1 MNEVEAL
8 AKIQRMSIEEKL
20 AALSPTDKAY
30 ISGYIEKAILES
42 RKEIPVHIKGYIE
55 RAVQES
61 QKHTPEKRRKKPAV
75 NEK

>member
-8 AKIQRMSIEEKL
+8 KEIQRMSIDEKI

-30 ISGYIEKAILES
+30 
-42 RKEIPVHIKGYIE
+42 VKGYIE
-55 RAVQES
+55 RAVLES
-61 QKHTPEKRRKKPAV
+61 RKNAPRERKKKPTV

>member
-8 AKIQRMSIEEKL
+8 KEIQRMSIDEKI

-30 ISGYIEKAILES
+30 
-42 RKEIPVHIKGYIE
+42 VKGYIE
-55 RAVQES
+55 RAVLES
-61 QKHTPEKRRKKPAV
+61 RKNAHRGRKKNTAV